1 MPMDGFTLSYMRREL
16 LCALKGGRVDKVNQP
31 ERDAL
36 VLLIRCGG
44 GNHRLLLSANA
55 NQARAQLTRQSYEN
69 PAEPPMFC
77 MLMRKHLLGAR
88 VADVGQVAGD
98 RILTVVFDCLDEL
111 GDPVQKTLYLEVM
124 GRYSNLTLVRGDGV
138 IIDAIR
144 HVSSDMSRVRTVQ
157 PGGVYQLPPR
167 QDKLAPEELDAGTL
181 ASRLA
186 AEGGTLSK
194 ALAACVSGTA
204 AVCAREIC
212 AQAGA
217 DPAAPVAEL
226 DLAALSPLLVQ
237 ALTSLPPSPVTLY
250 DEAGLA
256 ADFFPFPYRTFSPQ
270 HQKPMPSLSA
280 AMDAFY
286 LGRDL
291 RARMQQ
297 KSAGLQRHIK
307 SALERTEKK
316 KAIMLEAIRQSAQ
329 AEENRV
335 FGDLLTA
342 NLHLIARGAS
352 SVTVQNYYADGC
364 PETEIP
370 LSTRLTPSQN
380 AQSYYKKYRKAKVA
394 GQYARGQLDAIERDL
409 ALLENALDDLDK
421 CETTADLGEVRYV
434 LSQAGFLRPEPSR
447 GRGGKPKKLPEG
459 KPCRFTAPDGT
470 VIEVGNQMR
479 SYRYTVQEL
488 RPLYALQPA
497 YTAFPQPSD
506 RPFGKPVPQRML
518 FRRHSFVRRAR
529 HQVAFRGF
537 RFSSDRFYGYR
548 LYIYSRTYIRRQTPE
563 TERKTVLRARPA
575 QRAGTERDKPR
586 IYHLGVQQ
594 LHGQGK
600 VLQP

>member
-226 DLAALSPLLVQ
+226 DLAALSPLLVR

-297 KSAGLQRHIK
+297 KSAGLQRHIR

-342 NLHLIARGAS
+342 NLHLIARGVS

-470 VIEVGNQMR
+470 VIEVGKNSLQNDR
-479 SYRYTVQEL
+479 LTLHARGGETWLHAQGIPGSHVLIRTEAPPSDETL
-488 RPLYALQPA
+488 LYAAKLAAYFSKGRNHPQLPVDYTLRKYVRKSANAPA
-497 YTAFPQPSD
+497 GLVTYTNFKTLII
-506 RPFGKPVPQRML
+506 GL
-518 FRRHSFVRRAR
+518 
-529 HQVAFRGF
+529 
-537 RFSSDRFYGYR
+537 
-548 LYIYSRTYIRRQTPE
+548 TPE
-563 TERKTVLRARPA
+563 DAARII
-575 QRAGTERDKPR
+575 REGG
-586 IYHLGVQQ
+586 LG
-594 LHGQGK
+594 K
-600 VLQP
+600 